1 MLFPEYGNFNK
12 KIPIELMH
20 PLSVDIIKHVL
31 ESTHTPCGHF

>member
-20 PLSVDIIKHVL
+20 PLSVDIIKHVTL
-31 ESTHTPCGHF
+31 PHCVYHL